1 MKYFI
6 LLLLIS
12 EISYSQWKI
21 VDIVDDFGKKTG
33 EKREIFEG
41 KGTFK
46 NIENINFPM
55 TVKLRLSKNDDDGDK
70 YKSYESYYYW
80 TDSLIMANDPSQRN
94 KILNNKFLKRDYEK
108 QKLLYEN
115 RLGQLWFTIYDN
127 FNRAI
132 TFNSLNRI
140 IITLKLKDGTEI
152 YWVDDIKLSTIRY
165 WTFFGKKNS
174 DSAKVY
180 LAITDQNPVEVEIS
194 HGGSKYFF
202 KIDGYNEKLKET
214 SY

>member
-12 EISYSQWKI
+12 KISYSQWKI

-46 NIENINFPM
+46 SIENINLPM
-55 TVKLRLSKNDDDGDK
+55 TVKLRLSKNDEDDDK
-70 YKSYESYYYW
+70 YKSYDSYYFW

-94 KILNNKFLKRDYEK
+94 KILNNKFLKQDYEK

-127 FNRAI
+127 HNSAI
-132 TFNSLNRI
+132 TFNSLDRI
-140 IITLKLKDGTEI
+140 IITLKLKNGTEI
-152 YWVDDIKLSTIRY
+152 YWVDDIKLSTNRY

-174 DSAKVY
+174 DSAKLY
-180 LAITDQNPVEVEIS
+180 MAITDSNPVEVEIS
-194 HGGSKYFF
+194 HSGSKYYF
-202 KIDGYNEKLKET
+202 KIDGYNKYLKEK
-214 SY
+214 